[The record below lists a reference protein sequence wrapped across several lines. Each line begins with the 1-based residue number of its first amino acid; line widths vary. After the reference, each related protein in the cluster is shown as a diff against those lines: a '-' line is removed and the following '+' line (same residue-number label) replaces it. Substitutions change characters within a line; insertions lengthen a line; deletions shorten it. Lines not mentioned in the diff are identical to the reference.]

1 MTGLELKLAR
11 ELLGLSQYE
20 AAEHIGKV
28 HQRTWAFWETGRS
41 AVKSDVATTIE
52 MLLERRKQI
61 IREFYNHQEEQPANK
76 IVLVYY
82 NSPEY
87 CQSYLDWKFSQSLAR
102 TLAIDF
108 GVELV
113 EFDKDSFDEFC
124 TGFKL
129 EDTPATRSEWA
140 VYQNSAKENG

>member
-11 ELLGLSQYE
+11 ETLGLSQYE

-28 HQRTWAFWETGRS
+28 HQRSWAFWESGRN
-41 AVKSDVATTIE
+41 AIKNDVVATVE
-52 MLLERRKQI
+52 GLLERRRLI
-61 IREFYNHQEEQPANK
+61 IREFYNQQEIQP
-76 IVLVYY
+76 IIYY

-108 GVELV
+108 NAELV
-113 EFDKDSFDEFC
+113 EFDKRSFDEFC
-124 TGFKL
+124 AGFKM